1 MIRHEELHNLRVA
14 FTDAL
19 KKAAQEAKTEDEFAW
34 IESVAT
40 DTLTA
45 MPPTILSK
53 DYIERGTIAT
63 YLNEEDR
70 QNTKKINAFMMQ
82 IYKDDLFHMN
92 DDYLCDDLQYAAE
105 KFYNEQKD

>member
-1 MIRHEELHNLRVA
+1 MIRYEELNNLRVA

-19 KKAAQEAKTEDEFAW
+19 QKAAQEAKTEDEFAW

-40 DTLTA
+40 DAMMA

-63 YLNEEDR
+63 YLEGKDR
-70 QNTKKINAFMMQ
+70 QDTKKINEFMMQ
-82 IYKDDLFHMN
+82 IYRDDLFHMN
-92 DDYLCDDLQYAAE
+92 DDYLCDDLTYAAQ
-105 KFYNEQKD
+105 KFYKNKKD